1 MFFLPA
7 SYVFHVPEVDIYV
20 KTKKVWGGKF
30 YVMFSEKKN
39 ISFFLMS
46 IILKRKLDFVVYQS
60 FLIKRIKKYCSAWVG
75 EIKQD

>member
-7 SYVFHVPEVDIYV
+7 SYVFHVPEVDICV

-39 ISFFLMS
+39 ISFFSDVDYIETETGFCS
-46 IILKRKLDFVVYQS
+46 ISIVFDKENKKILQ
-60 FLIKRIKKYCSAWVG
+60 CMG
-75 EIKQD
+75 GGN